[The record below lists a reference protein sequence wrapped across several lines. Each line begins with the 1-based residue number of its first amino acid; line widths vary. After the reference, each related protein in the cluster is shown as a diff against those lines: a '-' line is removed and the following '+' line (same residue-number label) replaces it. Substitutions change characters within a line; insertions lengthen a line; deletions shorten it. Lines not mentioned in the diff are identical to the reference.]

1 MPTLKSLGEQM
12 EQEAKEPSSNV
23 VIRYTEMNDAKYLR
37 QWLLDPSTM
46 RWFPMADEVEID
58 DSVNR
63 WIAFSRYK
71 CSLTAVKDGIPCGLA
86 TLYLQ
91 PYRRLAHQ
99 CEFGIVVSKDY
110 RGRGYHVGEHLLTS
124 LMDLAK
130 NTFRIELL
138 HLQVYGENPAIRL
151 YRRFGFREFG
161 RQNRWLKDGD
171 AYLARVFMERL
182 L

>member
-1 MPTLKSLGEQM
+1 MSSKG
-12 EQEAKEPSSNV
+12 KEPSELI
-23 VIRYTEMNDAKYLR
+23 IRFTEMEDGKYLR
-37 QWLLDPSTM
+37 EWLLDPSTM
-46 RWFPMADEVEID
+46 RWFPMCDEVEVD
-58 DSVNR
+58 DSVSR

-71 CSLTAVKDGIPCGLA
+71 CSLTAVRDGTPCGLA

-99 CEFGIVVSKDY
+99 CEFGIVVGKDY
-110 RGRGYHVGEHLLTS
+110 RGKGLNVGEQLLKA

-161 RQNRWLKDGD
+161 RQTRWLKDHG
-171 AYLARVFMERL
+171 AFVPRVFMERL